1 MRIGNIIGQVVST
14 RKDIKL
20 EGIKLLIVQPVDINE
35 KPVQGEYLIAVDTVQ
50 AGFNDRVIVVQGSS
64 ARMAEGMEDRP
75 VDASIIGI
83 VDNMDIEK

>member
-35 KPVQGEYLIAVDTVQ
+35 KPLPGEYIIAVDTVQ
-50 AGFNDRVIVVQGSS
+50 AGTNDRVIVVQGSS

-83 VDNMDIEK
+83 VDSMDIEK